1 MKEYDIQLAIEIE
14 QTAIASN
21 KVLDSRARGEGFSIF
36 IAWYRLSD
44 TKLITNYVFL
54 LSYQPYPLMLFPLL
68 S

>member
-36 IAWYRLSD
+36 IA
-44 TKLITNYVFL
+44 
-54 LSYQPYPLMLFPLL
+54 
-68 S
+68 